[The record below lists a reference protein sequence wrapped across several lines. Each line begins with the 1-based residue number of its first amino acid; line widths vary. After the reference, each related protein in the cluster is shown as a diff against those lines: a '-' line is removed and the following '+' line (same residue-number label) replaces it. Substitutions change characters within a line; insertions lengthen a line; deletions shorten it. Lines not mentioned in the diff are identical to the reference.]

1 MSEENKLNT
10 TPQQPEEQEIDLIE
24 LAQKVWASRKLVFKA
39 CGYAVLV
46 GLVVA
51 FSIPKE
57 YSTSVTLAP
66 ETGGKSGGGSMGALA
81 AMAGISLGAS
91 SGEDA
96 LSPELYPDI
105 ISSTPFLIE
114 LFDVKVKDQKDKI
127 DTTLYAY
134 LDEYQRGPWWGAI
147 TSAPFK
153 ALGWVISL
161 FKDKEEEG
169 VAAKTDPFRL
179 TKDEAAIATALS
191 KRISVSV
198 DKKTGVTTLSVT
210 MQDPLISA
218 SLTDTVMR
226 CLQNYITDYR
236 TNKARHDLAFTEK
249 LYKEAKDNYTA
260 AQSKY
265 ASFVDANQN
274 IILLSYRAEQERL
287 QNEMNLAYNVYTQ
300 VAQQLQMA
308 KAKVQEITPV
318 YTVVQPASVP
328 LRPAK
333 PNKVM
338 ILIGFIFLAG
348 VGSVGWILFVNARC
362 WYIVYTAPRLER
374 KLMQHL
380 NVAGYKTF
388 CPMQTIY
395 VNWDGKMKEIIVPFF
410 SGCVFVEGDLKDIA
424 PVVASQ
430 KAAFL
435 VGTDGKELSIVSD
448 KANLSSKFA
457 QLLK

>member
-153 ALGWVISL
+153 ALGLSL
-161 FKDKEEEG
+161 
-169 VAAKTDPFRL
+169 
-179 TKDEAAIATALS
+179 IH
-191 KRISVSV
+191 I
-198 DKKTGVTTLSVT
+198 
-210 MQDPLISA
+210 
-218 SLTDTVMR
+218 
-226 CLQNYITDYR
+226 
-236 TNKARHDLAFTEK
+236 
-249 LYKEAKDNYTA
+249 
-260 AQSKY
+260 
-265 ASFVDANQN
+265 
-274 IILLSYRAEQERL
+274 
-287 QNEMNLAYNVYTQ
+287 
-300 VAQQLQMA
+300 
-308 KAKVQEITPV
+308 
-318 YTVVQPASVP
+318 
-328 LRPAK
+328 
-333 PNKVM
+333 
-338 ILIGFIFLAG
+338 
-348 VGSVGWILFVNARC
+348 
-362 WYIVYTAPRLER
+362 
-374 KLMQHL
+374 
-380 NVAGYKTF
+380 
-388 CPMQTIY
+388 
-395 VNWDGKMKEIIVPFF
+395 
-410 SGCVFVEGDLKDIA
+410 
-424 PVVASQ
+424 
-430 KAAFL
+430 
-435 VGTDGKELSIVSD
+435 
-448 KANLSSKFA
+448 
-457 QLLK
+457 